1 MAKNLAAVGRNCRRS
16 IAVADR
22 LESDVRLDIGY
33 PVHRAELHA
42 SLGRDWVGGVLRWIR
57 YFVVYFGSGSTV
69 YVATAELTLAS
80 KTLKPCGSD
89 RALLPD

>member
-33 PVHRAELHA
+33 QCIEQSCMQVWDC
-42 SLGRDWVGGVLRWIR
+42 DWVGGVLRWIR

-69 YVATAELTLAS
+69 YVATAELTSAS
-80 KTLKPCGSD
+80 KTLKPCGQ
-89 RALLPD
+89 